1 MASAHGCILR
11 PRKYRSR
18 YAKSAGGRGNN
29 DDSTGGPKAHRT
41 VPEAGMLTWLHCCG
55 YIVDILDDFIE
66 IGLDVINMDQQENM
80 GLDLLGER
88 FGHRIA
94 FWCPVDIQKT
104 MCKGTLNDIRDY
116 CQRLVQNFGG
126 REGGFIAKWY
136 TDPVGAGHSQEAIDA
151 MCREFQE
158 ISRAMYGRRSGRAF
172 HEVSGAGPV

>member
-1 MASAHGCILR
+1 
-11 PRKYRSR
+11 
-18 YAKSAGGRGNN
+18 
-29 DDSTGGPKAHRT
+29 
-41 VPEAGMLTWLHCCG
+41 MLTWLHCCG